1 MLGISPISEFSKEL
15 EQVPG
20 SAESK
25 IVSKTSRSV
34 FESIKI
40 QLFMEPIIIRQSLG
54 IDMAK
59 ENFKVCYGSLN
70 TRMEQ
75 RIIAESSFEN
85 KLSGMESLI
94 LWLSEEVDSWD
105 DLQVI
110 MEATGVYHE
119 ALCHFLYDH
128 GINVSVMPSGRVK
141 KYAESLQQRSKTDL
155 LDAKMLCVLGLER
168 SVELWEPAR
177 QELQE
182 LKNLSRER
190 GQLVRE
196 QSALKCKLH
205 ALEYSVGIKERVI
218 LRLRSRLALIKDQIR
233 EVELEMQELVL
244 SDEELKQK
252 IYQLTSIPG
261 ISFISA
267 TVVIAETKGFQG
279 IRSAK
284 QLTSY
289 TGYDVVHR
297 ESGLYKGKTTISKRG
312 NSHIRGALYMPSLTA
327 VRCNPT
333 LKPFYQR
340 LKEKKSKP
348 IIGLVAVQRKL
359 LCLMFTLWK
368 NNSFYDP
375 NHQQKSA
382 EALASA

>member
-1 MLGISPISEFSKEL
+1 
-15 EQVPG
+15 
-20 SAESK
+20 
-25 IVSKTSRSV
+25 
-34 FESIKI
+34 
-40 QLFMEPIIIRQSLG
+40 MEPVIIRQSVG
-54 IDMAK
+54 IDIAK
-59 ENFKVCYGSLN
+59 DDFKVCFGCLS

-75 RIIAESSFEN
+75 RIIAEASFEN
-85 KLSGMESLI
+85 SPKGMDSLV
-94 LWLSEEVDSWD
+94 LWLSEEVGCLDH
-105 DLQVI
+105 LQVI

-119 ALCHFLYDH
+119 ALCHYLYDQ
-128 GINVSVMPSGRVK
+128 GLKVSVMPSGRVK

-155 LDAKMLCVLGLER
+155 LDAKMLCFLGLER
-168 SVELWEPAR
+168 SVDLWEPAR

-205 ALEYSVGIKERVI
+205 ALEYSVGTKERVI
-218 LRLRSRLALIKDQIR
+218 SRLKSRLELIKDQIK
-233 EVELEMQELVL
+233 EVESEMKELVV
-244 SDEELKQK
+244 SDEELKHK
-252 IYQLTSIPG
+252 TSQLTSIPG
-261 ISFISA
+261 ISFVSA
-267 TVVIAETKGFQG
+267 TVVIAETKGFHG
-279 IRSAK
+279 IKNAK
-284 QLTSY
+284 QLASY

-297 ESGLYKGKTTISKRG
+297 ESGLYKGKTSISKRG

-348 IIGLVAVQRKL
+348 IVGLVAVQRKL
-359 LCLMFTLWK
+359 LCLMFSLWI
-368 NNSFYDP
+368 NDTYYDP
-375 NHQQKSA
+375 SYQQKSA

>member
-1 MLGISPISEFSKEL
+1 MLGMSPISDFSKEL

-25 IVSKTSRSV
+25 TVSKTSRSD

-40 QLFMEPIIIRQSLG
+40 QLFMEPIIIRQSVG
-54 IDMAK
+54 IDIAK
-59 ENFKVCYGSLN
+59 DNFKVCYGRLN

-94 LWLSEEVDSWD
+94 LWLSDEVDSWD

-119 ALCHFLYDH
+119 ALCHFLYEQ
-128 GINVSVMPSGRVK
+128 GINVCVMPSGRVK

-168 SVELWEPAR
+168 SVDLWVPAR

-190 GQLVRE
+190 GQLVKE

-218 LRLRSRLALIKDQIR
+218 SRLKSRLELIKSQIK
-233 EVELEMQELVL
+233 EVESEMRELVL
-244 SDEELKQK
+244 SDEELKHK
-252 IYQLTSIPG
+252 TSQLTSIPG
-261 ISFISA
+261 ISFVSA
-267 TVVIAETKGFQG
+267 TVVIAETRGFHG
-279 IRSAK
+279 IKNAK

-297 ESGLYKGKTTISKRG
+297 ESGLYKGKTSISKRG

-340 LKEKKSKP
+340 LKAKKSKP
-348 IIGLVAVQRKL
+348 IVGLVAVQRKL
-359 LCLMFTLWK
+359 LCLMFSLWV
-368 NNSFYDP
+368 NDAYYDP
-375 NHQQKSA
+375 NYQRKSA

>member
-1 MLGISPISEFSKEL
+1 MKP
-15 EQVPG
+15 
-20 SAESK
+20 
-25 IVSKTSRSV
+25 
-34 FESIKI
+34 
-40 QLFMEPIIIRQSLG
+40 MIIRQSVG
-54 IDMAK
+54 IDIAK
-59 ENFKVCYGSLN
+59 DDFKVCYGCLN
-70 TRMEQ
+70 IKMEQ
-75 RIIAESSFEN
+75 RFVSEASFDN
-85 KLSGMESLI
+85 SPKGMGSLI
-94 LWLSEEVDSWD
+94 LWLSEVLVSPN

-119 ALCHFLYDH
+119 SLCHFLYAQ
-128 GINVSVMPSGRVK
+128 GFNVSVMPSGRVK

-168 SVELWEPAR
+168 SVDLWEPAR
-177 QELQE
+177 EVLQN

-190 GQLVRE
+190 GQLVKE

-218 LRLRSRLALIKDQIR
+218 SRLKSRLELIKDQIKEVESEMR
-233 EVELEMQELVL
+233 EVVL
-244 SDEELKQK
+244 CDEELKRK
-252 IYQLTSIPG
+252 TSQLTSIPG

-267 TVVIAETKGFQG
+267 TVVIAETRGFQG
-279 IRSAK
+279 IRNAK

-297 ESGLYKGKTTISKRG
+297 ESGLYKGKTSISKRG

-359 LCLMFTLWK
+359 LCLMFSLWT
-368 NNSFYDP
+368 NDTCYDP
-375 NHQQKSA
+375 NHEQKSA

>member
-1 MLGISPISEFSKEL
+1 
-15 EQVPG
+15 
-20 SAESK
+20 
-25 IVSKTSRSV
+25 
-34 FESIKI
+34 
-40 QLFMEPIIIRQSLG
+40 MEPVIIRQSVG
-54 IDMAK
+54 IDVAK
-59 ENFKVCYGSLN
+59 DDFKACYGYVN
-70 TRMEQ
+70 NKMEQ
-75 RIIAESSFEN
+75 RVMAEATFDNTPKGMDSLVSWISEQLVSSHDFY
-85 KLSGMESLI
+85 
-94 LWLSEEVDSWD
+94 
-105 DLQVI
+105 VI

-119 ALCHFLYDH
+119 VLCHFLYDQ
-128 GINVSVMPSGRVK
+128 GLNVSVMPSGRVK

-155 LDAKMLCVLGLER
+155 LDAKMLCFLGLER
-168 SVELWEPAR
+168 SVDLWEPAR
-177 QELQE
+177 PVLQD

-190 GQLVRE
+190 GQLVKE

-218 LRLRSRLALIKDQIR
+218 SRLKLRLELIKSQIR
-233 EVELEMQELVL
+233 EVELEMQELII

-252 IYQLTSIPG
+252 TYQLTSIPG

-297 ESGLYKGKTTISKRG
+297 ESGLHKGKTTISKRG

-333 LKPFYQR
+333 LKPFYLR

-368 NNSFYDP
+368 TDSIYDP
-375 NHQQKSA
+375 NYEKKSA
-382 EALASA
+382 EAKASA

>member
-1 MLGISPISEFSKEL
+1 
-15 EQVPG
+15 
-20 SAESK
+20 
-25 IVSKTSRSV
+25 
-34 FESIKI
+34 
-40 QLFMEPIIIRQSLG
+40 MEPVIIRQSVG
-54 IDMAK
+54 VDMAK
-59 ENFKVCYGSLN
+59 DDFKVCYGCVNSK
-70 TRMEQ
+70 MDQ
-75 RIIAESSFEN
+75 RIISEASFEN
-85 KLSGMESLI
+85 NPNGMDSMI
-94 LWLSEEVDSWD
+94 LWLSEVIVSFD
-105 DLQVI
+105 DLYVI

-119 ALCHFLYDH
+119 ALCHFLYDQ
-128 GINVSVMPSGRVK
+128 GFNVSVMPSGRVK

-168 SVELWEPAR
+168 SVDLWEPAR
-177 QELQE
+177 VVLQD

-190 GQLVRE
+190 GQLVKE

-218 LRLRSRLALIKDQIR
+218 SRLKSRLELIKDQIK
-233 EVELEMQELVL
+233 EVELEMRELVF
-244 SDEELKQK
+244 SDKELKQK
-252 IYQLTSIPG
+252 TYQLTSIPG

-267 TVVIAETKGFQG
+267 TVVIAETRGFQG

-333 LKPFYQR
+333 LKPFYLR
-340 LKEKKSKP
+340 LKEKKAKP

-368 NNSFYDP
+368 NDSVYNPDYEK
-375 NHQQKSA
+375 KSA

>member
-1 MLGISPISEFSKEL
+1 M
-15 EQVPG
+15 G
-20 SAESK
+20 SN
-25 IVSKTSRSV
+25 
-34 FESIKI
+34 
-40 QLFMEPIIIRQSLG
+40 IIRQSVG
-54 IDMAK
+54 IDVAK
-59 ENFKVCYGSLN
+59 DDYKACYGYVNSK
-70 TRMEQ
+70 MDQ
-75 RIIAESSFEN
+75 KVIAEATFEN
-85 KLSGMESLI
+85 NPNGMDSMI
-94 LWLSEEVDSWD
+94 LWMSEVIVSSD
-105 DLQVI
+105 DLYVI

-119 ALCHFLYDH
+119 ALCHFLYDQ
-128 GINVSVMPSGRVK
+128 GFNVSVMPSGRVK

-168 SVELWEPAR
+168 LVDIWEPAR
-177 QELQE
+177 PVLQD

-190 GQLVRE
+190 GQLVKE

-205 ALEYSVGIKERVI
+205 ALEYSVGVKERVI
-218 LRLRSRLALIKDQIR
+218 SRLKSRLELIKDQIK
-233 EVELEMQELVL
+233 EVELEMRELVF
-244 SDEELKQK
+244 SDKELKQK
-252 IYQLTSIPG
+252 TYQLTSIPG

-267 TVVIAETKGFQG
+267 TVVIAETRGFQG

-333 LKPFYQR
+333 LKPFYLR
-340 LKEKKSKP
+340 LKEKKAKP

-368 NNSFYDP
+368 NDSVYNPKYEK
-375 NHQQKSA
+375 KSA